1 MRGNQACPQRVP
13 RVGRVVRDN
22 GRMPLEKPVA
32 VTAATPDLVS
42 APEAVLDVVCLCAA
56 WCGTC
61 REYEPTFEALRRAMP
76 GHRYRWIDI
85 EDEADAIGDID
96 VETFP
101 TLMLAHAG
109 RLLFAGPVLPRL
121 GDAQR
126 LLQVQC
132 EAAAAGG
139 ALVAATSG
147 LPADQFDAFSAL
159 ARQVAEG

>member
-1 MRGNQACPQRVP
+1 MWG
-13 RVGRVVRDN
+13 
-22 GRMPLEKPVA
+22 MSLEKPDPVSL
-32 VTAATPDLVS
+32 PDV
-42 APEAVLDVVCLCAA
+42 VLDVVCLCAA

-61 REYEPTFEALRRAMP
+61 REYEATFEALQQAHP

-126 LLQVQC
+126 LLEVQRDV
-132 EAAAAGG
+132 AAAGG
-139 ALVAATSG
+139 SLAAATSG
-147 LPADQFDAFSAL
+147 LPRDQFDAFSLL
-159 ARQVAEG
+159 ARQVQAERV

>member
-1 MRGNQACPQRVP
+1 MSPQ
-13 RVGRVVRDN
+13 
-22 GRMPLEKPVA
+22 KPAA
-32 VTAATPDLVS
+32 VSVS
-42 APEAVLDVVCLCAA
+42 PPASDVVLDVVCLCAA

-61 REYEPTFEALRRAMP
+61 REYEATFKALQQAHPR
-76 GHRYRWIDI
+76 HRYRWIDI

-126 LLQVQC
+126 LLEVQQ
-132 EAAAAGG
+132 EVARAGG
-139 ALVAATSG
+139 TLAVATSG
-147 LPADQFDAFSAL
+147 LPADQHEAFSLL
-159 ARQVAEG
+159 ARQVAVGVA

>member
-1 MRGNQACPQRVP
+1 MSMEMPVP
-13 RVGRVVRDN
+13 
-22 GRMPLEKPVA
+22 
-32 VTAATPDLVS
+32 VS

-61 REYEPTFEALRRAMP
+61 REYEATFEALQQAMP

-101 TLMLAHAG
+101 TLML
-109 RLLFAGPVLPRL
+109 LFAGPVLPRL

-126 LLQVQC
+126 LLQVQA
-132 EAAAAGG
+132 EVASAGG
-139 ALVAATSG
+139 ALAPATSG
-147 LPADQFDAFSAL
+147 LPADQFEAFAAL
-159 ARQVAEG
+159 ARQVADQP

>member
-1 MRGNQACPQRVP
+1 MMSQENPPSRALPQASP
-13 RVGRVVRDN
+13 
-22 GRMPLEKPVA
+22 A
-32 VTAATPDLVS
+32 PD
-42 APEAVLDVVCLCAA
+42 AVLDVVCLCAA

-61 REYEPTFEALRRAMP
+61 REYEATFAALQQAHP

-121 GDAQR
+121 SDAQR
-126 LLQVQC
+126 LLAVQQQL
-132 EAAAAGG
+132 AAQGG
-139 ALVAATSG
+139 ALTASGSG
-147 LPADQFDAFSAL
+147 LPADQFEAFAQL
-159 ARQVAEG
+159 AASLAAAAGQGGTGR

>member
-1 MRGNQACPQRVP
+1 MAA
-13 RVGRVVRDN
+13 
-22 GRMPLEKPVA
+22 MPLDKPVA
-32 VTAATPDLVS
+32 ETDVTP
-42 APEAVLDVVCLCAA
+42 APAPVPQAVLDVVCLCAD

-61 REYEPTFEALRRAMP
+61 REYEATFEALKEALP

-132 EAAAAGG
+132 EVVASGG
-139 ALVAATSG
+139 ALAAATSG
-147 LPADQFDAFSAL
+147 LPADQFAAFSAL
-159 ARQVAEG
+159 ASQLA